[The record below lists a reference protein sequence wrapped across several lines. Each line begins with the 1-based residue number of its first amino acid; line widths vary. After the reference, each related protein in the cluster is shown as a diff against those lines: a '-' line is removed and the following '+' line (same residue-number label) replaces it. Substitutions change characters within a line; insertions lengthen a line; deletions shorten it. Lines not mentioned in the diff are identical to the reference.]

1 MQSLSL
7 TGVLA
12 IYVTIALLMVVSGL
26 EKRKLVWK
34 AGKRCPVCGR
44 NGRHLCT
51 PRL

>member
-1 MQSLSL
+1 MQALPL
-7 TGVLA
+7 TGLVA
-12 IYVTIALLMVVSGL
+12 VYVTIALLMVVSGL

-44 NGRHLCT
+44 NGRHVCT